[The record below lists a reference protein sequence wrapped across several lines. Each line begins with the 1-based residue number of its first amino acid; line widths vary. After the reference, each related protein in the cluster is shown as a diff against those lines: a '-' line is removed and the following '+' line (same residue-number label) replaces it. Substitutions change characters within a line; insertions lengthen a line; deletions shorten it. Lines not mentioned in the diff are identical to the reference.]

1 MLWRKILLASIGLSF
16 LILVGVIVLA
26 IIGSFLIEPDDNST
40 TQGPNQPSSAPNT
53 SVVPATKAPDGQLS
67 PESLELLVLYHELQ
81 GFLNDREFHAF
92 CYGQASPAYE
102 WRQRALELHDTQD
115 YSVVLREAGL
125 GAFEIRDL
133 GWEYCQSQGR
143 GDTPRARELRAQM
156 KTSWLNALPTPTQST
171 ASEETEYALFQ
182 ERLRAGAD
190 CPELFDIRNS
200 ADPKSLDIP
209 KMNDG
214 LREIGCHGSSSSRPT
229 PTPIDAPQPANTY
242 TVQEYRLYRAIID
255 TPMSI
260 PESQALPA
268 IARQHNVTPDKVRQ
282 AADKVMTALSRN
294 NWFGTPA
301 SEIKHASDWQG
312 ETQ

>member
-102 WRQRALELHDTQD
+102 WGQRALELHATQD

-156 KTSWLNALPTPTQST
+156 KTSWLNALPTPTLAPLPTLSPDAVQIYQEMCEDLYSIQGT
-171 ASEETEYALFQ
+171 AASMGLTLSETNQLLLNEGFTQAEIDSLAK
-182 ERLRAGAD
+182 ECA
-190 CPELFDIRNS
+190 I
-200 ADPKSLDIP
+200 KSLLNEP
-209 KMNDG
+209 
-214 LREIGCHGSSSSRPT
+214 
-229 PTPIDAPQPANTY
+229 
-242 TVQEYRLYRAIID
+242 
-255 TPMSI
+255 
-260 PESQALPA
+260 
-268 IARQHNVTPDKVRQ
+268 
-282 AADKVMTALSRN
+282 
-294 NWFGTPA
+294 
-301 SEIKHASDWQG
+301 
-312 ETQ
+312 